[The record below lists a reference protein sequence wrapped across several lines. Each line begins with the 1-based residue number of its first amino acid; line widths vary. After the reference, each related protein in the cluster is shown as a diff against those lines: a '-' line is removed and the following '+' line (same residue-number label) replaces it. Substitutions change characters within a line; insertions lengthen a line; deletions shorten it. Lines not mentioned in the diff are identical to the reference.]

1 MHGPGFNWERFIFS
15 STGELILTK
24 PFTPA
29 RALPKFWGGKI
40 WTKFL
45 FCEPR
50 KYINQIFLVFW
61 ALLLKIQS
69 VITASI
75 SRVRRSFLNS
85 WDISS
90 TSFGITPIETQ
101 KRKYKNLDPKQT
113 VHKSQKHYPAP
124 CIKPPPLNRNGSSSA
139 STLMAWRSLSV
150 SLGCWDVTWSRQR
163 HRVNELLQSGM
174 TGEICFHSF

>member
-1 MHGPGFNWERFIFS
+1 MSGGHCHRVIWEQNARSNSCPNMHGPGFNWERFIFS

-124 CIKPPPLNRNGSSSA
+124 CIHADGVALIVRKLGLLRCDMVASA
-139 STLMAWRSLSV
+139 T
-150 SLGCWDVTWSRQR
+150 
-163 HRVNELLQSGM
+163 
-174 TGEICFHSF
+174 